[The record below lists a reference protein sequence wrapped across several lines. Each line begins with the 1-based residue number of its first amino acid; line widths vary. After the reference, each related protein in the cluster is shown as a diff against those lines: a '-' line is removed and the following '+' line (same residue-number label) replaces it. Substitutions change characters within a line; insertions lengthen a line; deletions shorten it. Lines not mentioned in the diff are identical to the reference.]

1 MTLRSFLFFIR
12 SPGLTW
18 LVHFDASTTS
28 AKRFAFDSLRAS
40 TLSVKL
46 TQTIKRF
53 AKPTFNHMPS
63 QFAQARDCQSAFFD
77 QFFITSFRRIIS
89 QFRQN
94 LVK

>member
-46 TQTIKRF
+46 TQTIKLF

-77 QFFITSFRRIIS
+77 HF
-89 QFRQN
+89 
-94 LVK
+94 L